1 MQWLVGNLRDHPEIA
16 LFLVLAIGAWV
27 GSLKFKGFS
36 LGVVTSTLLAGVLV
50 GQLNIVLSSN
60 VKSVFFLMFLFAVGY
75 GVGPQFFRGLRSG
88 GLQQIFFAVIVCV
101 ACLLS
106 AFGVAK
112 LLHYDVGLAAGLLS
126 GACTISAVLG
136 VATDSI
142 NQLSMSSEQK
152 KALIDVMPVAY
163 AVTYIYGTAGSA
175 WFLATLGPKILRV
188 DLRKA
193 AKELEAEMGAGEAEP
208 GVASAYFPV
217 IARAYRVT
225 NPKLIGRTIADI
237 EATAAQYRASVAP
250 EESRGRLFIEQIRQ
264 GGTISPAD
272 PDTILQEGA
281 VIAVVGHRDAV
292 LLNEDQAGPEVNDR
306 ELLDF
311 PGETLDVVLTNKELA
326 GKTIRQIMESPLGQ
340 KGRGVFMRK
349 LMRGGIEM
357 PYGPDSRLDRG
368 DVVTIQ
374 GAKREVEAAA
384 KVIGYADRATE
395 NTDMVF
401 LGAGIVVGALFGAIT
416 IHLGG
421 VPLSLST
428 SGGALIAGLVCG
440 WLRSVNRTFGRIPG
454 PALWVFNN
462 VGLNTFI
469 AVVGLTSGPG
479 FVKGLQQNGLSLF
492 FAGVVV
498 TTLPFI
504 VGLLVGKYIFK
515 MNAALLL
522 GACAG
527 ARTTTAALGAIQEA
541 AESKTPALGYTV
553 TYAVGNTL
561 LIIWGVVIVL
571 MMK

>member
-16 LFLVLAIGAWV
+16 LFLVLAVGAWV
-27 GSLKFKGFS
+27 GSWKFKGFS

-50 GQLNIVLSSN
+50 GQLNIVMSSN

-88 GLQQIFFAVIVCV
+88 GLQQVIFAVIVCV

-106 AFGVAK
+106 TFVVAK

-142 NQLSMSSEQK
+142 NQLAISPEQK

-163 AVTYIYGTAGSA
+163 AVTYIFGTAGSA

-188 DLRKA
+188 DLPKA
-193 AKELEAEMGAGEAEP
+193 AKELEAEMGAGEMEP
-208 GVASAYFPV
+208 GVISAYQGV
-217 IARAYRVT
+217 VARAYQVT
-225 NPKLIGRTIADI
+225 NPKLIGRTVSDI
-237 EATAAQYRASVAP
+237 EATAAQYRATTTPA
-250 EESRGRLFIEQIRQ
+250 ESPSRVFIEQIRQ
-264 GGTISPAD
+264 GGIISPAET
-272 PDTILQEGA
+272 DTVVQEGA
-281 VIAVVGHRDAV
+281 VIAVVGHREAV
-292 LLNEDQAGPEVNDR
+292 LLHDHQVGPEVNDR

-311 PGETLDVVLTNKELA
+311 PGERLDVVLTNKELG
-326 GKTIRQIMESPLGQ
+326 GKTLRQIMESPLGQ
-340 KGRGVFMRK
+340 KGRGVFLRK

-357 PYGPDSRLDRG
+357 PYGPNTELDRG
-368 DVVTIQ
+368 DVLTLV
-374 GAKREVEAAA
+374 GAKREVETAA

-401 LGAGIVVGALFGAIT
+401 LGIGIVVGALVGAIT
-416 IHLGG
+416 IHVGG

-504 VGLLVGKYIFK
+504 IGLLVGKYIFK

>member
-1 MQWLVGNLRDHPEIA
+1 MEWLIGNLRDHPEIA

-50 GQLNIVLSSN
+50 GQLNIVMSAN

-88 GLQQIFFAVIVCV
+88 GLQQVFFAVIVCV

-106 AFGVAK
+106 AYVVAK
-112 LLHYDVGLAAGLLS
+112 FLGYNVGLAAGLLS

-142 NQLSMSSEQK
+142 NQLSISPEQK
-152 KALIDVMPVAY
+152 KMLIDVMPVAY
-163 AVTYIYGTAGSA
+163 AVTYIFGTAGSA
-175 WFLATLGPKILRV
+175 WFLATLGPKILGV
-188 DLRKA
+188 DLPKA
-193 AKELEAEMGAGEAEP
+193 AKELEAEMGAGEVEP
-208 GVASAYFPV
+208 GVMSAYQAV
-217 IARAYRVT
+217 VVRAYQVT
-225 NPKLIGRTIADI
+225 NPKLIGRTVAEI
-237 EATAAQYRASVAP
+237 EATGAQQRATASP
-250 EESRGRLFIEQIRQ
+250 ESPGRVFIEQIRQ
-264 GGTISPAD
+264 GGTIIAAE
-272 PDTILQEGA
+272 PDTVVQEGA
-281 VIAVVGHRDAV
+281 VLAIVGHRDAV
-292 LLNEDQAGPEVNDR
+292 ILHDSQIGPEANDR

-311 PGETLDVVLTNKELA
+311 PGERLDVVITNKELA
-326 GKTIRQIMESPLGQ
+326 GKTLKQIMESPLGQ
-340 KGRGVFMRK
+340 KGRGVFLRK
-349 LMRGGIEM
+349 LMRGGIDM
-357 PYGPDSRLDRG
+357 PYGPNTVLDRG
-368 DVVTIQ
+368 DVVTLV
-374 GAKREVEAAA
+374 GAKREVETAA

-401 LGAGIVVGALFGAIT
+401 MGVGIVVGALFGAIT
-416 IHLGG
+416 IHVGG

-479 FVKGLQQNGLSLF
+479 FIKGLQQNGLSLF

-498 TTLPFI
+498 TTVPFI
-504 VGLLVGKYIFK
+504 VGLLVGKYVFK